1 MIRKALI
8 AAVGVLVVAAGTLRA
23 DANTWTGGRPVETAE
38 GAPAI
43 VAAHP
48 DSPDVVYGAF
58 GPALYRSND
67 GGRTWR
73 HLRSFYS
80 VQAAVLVHPASPS
93 TIYVAAEDVFKSTD
107 GGETWSAMLL
117 GYVNSLAGS
126 PTDASTVYAGSW
138 NRIHKTT
145 NAGATWSTDGYTGII
160 ASLIIDPR
168 HPTISYAAA
177 EGFQYWGDYPG
188 SLGKTVNGG
197 VSWQKA
203 SPEAVDS
210 VIAVAVDPGASSTVY
225 IATGHYLW
233 GEGHGTTPDVLR
245 SDDSGVTWTSA
256 GLGLPPGGAL
266 SLAVDPHVSGVLYA
280 GTEAGVYRSRD
291 GGLSWTPF
299 SQQLAGMPIT
309 SLAIDGTGHRLH
321 AGTSEG
327 VYDLEIA
334 RGPVDV
340 AAGPAGESRVLVWD
354 EDRLSLGALD
364 ASGHWTTSSPGG
376 ASATWT
382 AIAIATTGGERTH
395 VLWQNGDG
403 RAALEVVGASGR
415 EAVTVLEKRPG
426 WIASDLAARDDGTT
440 DILWSSTDG
449 RMSIANVSSTG
460 VTTGGL
466 VYGPAPGWSAVAIA
480 DGSGDD
486 TWALWRS
493 TDGRS
498 ALSVHREGTMVASYK
513 YAAEPEWS
521 VEDLAVA
528 TDGRPRLL
536 RTSPGGL
543 ASIATID
550 AEGRLTADQR
560 YSVPGF
566 APRRIAA
573 GADGQT
579 RLLCLNSDGQGELL
593 RLNSDNTLRDQHSVP
608 SE

>member
-1 MIRKALI
+1 
-8 AAVGVLVVAAGTLRA
+8 
-23 DANTWTGGRPVETAE
+23 
-38 GAPAI
+38 
-43 VAAHP
+43 
-48 DSPDVVYGAF
+48 
-58 GPALYRSND
+58 
-67 GGRTWR
+67 
-73 HLRSFYS
+73 
-80 VQAAVLVHPASPS
+80 
-93 TIYVAAEDVFKSTD
+93 
-107 GGETWSAMLL
+107 
-117 GYVNSLAGS
+117 
-126 PTDASTVYAGSW
+126 
-138 NRIHKTT
+138 
-145 NAGATWSTDGYTGII
+145 
-160 ASLIIDPR
+160 
-168 HPTISYAAA
+168 
-177 EGFQYWGDYPG
+177 
-188 SLGKTVNGG
+188 
-197 VSWQKA
+197 
-203 SPEAVDS
+203 
-210 VIAVAVDPGASSTVY
+210 
-225 IATGHYLW
+225 
-233 GEGHGTTPDVLR
+233 
-245 SDDSGVTWTSA
+245 
-256 GLGLPPGGAL
+256 
-266 SLAVDPHVSGVLYA
+266 
-280 GTEAGVYRSRD
+280 
-291 GGLSWTPF
+291 
-299 SQQLAGMPIT
+299 
-309 SLAIDGTGHRLH
+309 
-321 AGTSEG
+321 
-327 VYDLEIA
+327 
-334 RGPVDV
+334 
-340 AAGPAGESRVLVWD
+340 VLVWD

-382 AIAIATTGGERTH
+382 AIAITTTGGERTH

-560 YSVPGF
+560 YSIPGF